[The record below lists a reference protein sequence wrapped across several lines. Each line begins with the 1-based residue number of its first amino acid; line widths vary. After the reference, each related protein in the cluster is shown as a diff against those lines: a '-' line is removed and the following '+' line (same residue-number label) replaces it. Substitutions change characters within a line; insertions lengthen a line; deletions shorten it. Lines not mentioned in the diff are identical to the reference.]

1 MYGCNFIEG
10 SLFGSASDRMYQPD
24 HQEEQIPEYFDIE
37 IDNDS

>member
-10 SLFGSASDRMYQPD
+10 SLFASGSENMYHKDHIDSQP
-24 HQEEQIPEYFDIE
+24 ECFDIE

>member
-10 SLFGSASDRMYQPD
+10 SLFGSGSENMYPKD
-24 HQEEQIPEYFDIE
+24 HQSSMPECFDIE